1 MSIYNPPI
9 EDITYNSIDYS
20 SVNTAIITPDEADA
34 RYVDL
39 DVEPTLVI
47 GSGVYSDPIYM
58 GTGSG
63 AGSEVEQNIIKKARI
78 IRVVP
83 STGTTGSNAD
93 LISAL
98 ELQIWV
104 GGVNVALTA
113 TATTNNQFSTFTP
126 NKINDGSFANT
137 DRAIAGASSNTN
149 IGDYIQLEVG
159 SAFSINDLQSVVY
172 YGDVFASSGAV
183 STNSQK
189 RQSGLQLQLLDTN
202 DTILYASIVFGSND
216 SGNVGTFRYC
226 RIDGGSLPDHNL
238 TATPT
243 TTNIVQP
250 SASNS
255 GYLLQSLLPVDTAP
269 ANIRKIRLVRK
280 ADSSPSVGY
289 SNENLIV
296 SEEIQLWIG
305 GVNIAADLSPSAA
318 TMSDVFNNGAQY
330 AADKVIDDVVGNNSL
345 KAMCGSSNDTNINEF
360 ISITLSSD
368 IRVTDIESIVH
379 FADDSSTANVLRQ
392 KGLVLQLL
400 TSANVVLYQTANFPV
415 SNGTEIFYRFD
426 GCRLPLE
433 YFTSFSTSAVKTKI
447 IQSATANENEIFK
460 LPTFFATPTNTGCIG
475 IGIDAGASGQEQNSI
490 AIGHSPQEINASES
504 CIGIGVEAGN
514 SNQGQYGSS
523 GADDGI
529 GRSVALGKQS
539 GKLNQRNLS
548 LAIGYLAGEE
558 DQGINTTG
566 GDSGGAIAIG
576 RAAGRYNQGS
586 SSIAVGK
593 WAGYGLQ
600 GASSQPQKPNTIN
613 FASPDP
619 IGSSATANANALYF
633 ENIRF
638 INLDDAGM
646 TSAGFRRLH
655 YNTTTKELNYYV
667 PP

>member
-1 MSIYNPPI
+1 MSVYNPPI
-9 EDITYNSIDYS
+9 EDITYNSIDYT

-47 GSGVYSDPIYM
+47 GAGVYSDPIYM

-63 AGSEVEQNIIKKARI
+63 TGSEVERNIIKKVRI
-78 IRVVP
+78 IRVVE
-83 STGTTGSNAD
+83 STGATGTNAN

-126 NKINDGSFANT
+126 NKLNDGSFANT
-137 DRAIAGASSNTN
+137 NRAIAGASSNTN
-149 IGDYIQLEVG
+149 IGDYIQLAVG
-159 SAFSINDLQSVVY
+159 SAFSINALQSVVY
-172 YGDVFASSGAV
+172 YGDVFASSGAI

-216 SGNVGTFRYC
+216 SGSVGNFRYC
-226 RIDGGSLPDHNL
+226 RIDGGSLPTTNL
-238 TATPT
+238 SSSPT

-250 SASNS
+250 TDTSQ
-255 GYLLQSLLPVDTAP
+255 LLKSLLPVDTAP
-269 ANIRKIRLVRK
+269 ANIKKIRLVRK
-280 ADSSPSVGY
+280 ADSSPAVGY

-296 SEEIQLWIG
+296 SEEIQVWIG

-318 TMSDVFNNGAQY
+318 TMSDVFDNGAQY

-345 KAMCGSSNDTNINEF
+345 KSMCGSSNDTNINEF
-360 ISITLSSD
+360 ISITLASNIS
-368 IRVTDIESIVH
+368 VTDIESIVH
-379 FADDSSTANVLRQ
+379 FADDATSANILRQ
-392 KGLVLQLL
+392 KGLVIQLL

-415 SNGTEIFYRFD
+415 SNGSEIFYRFD
-426 GCRLPLE
+426 GVRLPLE
-433 YFTSFSTSAVKTKI
+433 YFTTFSSSAVKTKI
-447 IQSATANENEIFK
+447 IQSATANQNEIFK
-460 LPTFFATPTNTGCIG
+460 IPTFFATPTNTGCIG

-490 AIGHSPQEINASES
+490 AIGHSPQEFSASES
-504 CIGIGVEAGN
+504 CIGIGVDAGRDF
-514 SNQGQYGSS
+514 QGQYGSS

-529 GRSVALGKQS
+529 GRSISLGKSS
-539 GKLNQRNLS
+539 GKENQRNLS
-548 LAIGYLAGEE
+548 MAIGYLAGEE

-566 GDSGGAIAIG
+566 GDSGEAIAIG

-586 SSIAVGK
+586 SSIAIGK

-613 FASPDP
+613 FASPNP
-619 IGSSATANANALYF
+619 IGSSAVANPNALYF

-638 INLDDAGM
+638 IDLNDAGM
-646 TSAGFRRLH
+646 ASAGFRRLH